1 MIHLQLQMN
10 IIIKKYVMGPFNQ
23 LTLKYLDKLG
33 ISASACDL
41 EKSSSGLSVKP
52 HHFQSSYLQ
61 QQKEKHYLNT
71 LTNTTQEKALQLG
84 HIADVMWV

>member
-1 MIHLQLQMN
+1 
-10 IIIKKYVMGPFNQ
+10 MGPFNQ

-33 ISASACDL
+33 ISASACGL

-61 QQKEKHYLNT
+61 QQKEKHFKYT
-71 LTNTTQEKALQLG
+71 DKHHPGESFTTWAYCRCNVGIAFLHSYKRLSLQ
-84 HIADVMWV
+84 